1 MATLPL
7 IGAIEAGGTKFI
19 CAIGHGPHDVLA
31 RTRISTTTPAPT
43 LAAVLAFFEEAERRH
58 GPVAAFGIGSF
69 GPIELDRDSPDWG
82 RILTTP
88 KPGWSGADL
97 VAQLRTRF
105 GRPVALD
112 VDVGAAALAE
122 MRLGAGRGTRSLAYV
137 TVGTGIGAGI
147 IINGQPLHGLM
158 HPEAGHMHVRRAP
171 GDSDFP
177 GVCPYHGDCLEG
189 LASGPAIQAR
199 WQRPLNELEAVYHE
213 VIACYLGQLCANLA
227 LILSCERIAIG
238 GGVMQTDG
246 LLGRIHAQ
254 ARALLNG
261 YLPRPQHRGD
271 LREFIVAPGLGEHA
285 GLAGAFLLAGDA
297 LSVPPGPGP
306 A

>member
-1 MATLPL
+1 MTSAALL
-7 IGAIEAGGTKFI
+7 GAIEAGGTKFN
-19 CAIGHGPHDVLA
+19 CAVGRGPHEVLVQ
-31 RTRISTTTPAPT
+31 TRIPTTTPAQT
-43 LAAVLAFFEEAERRH
+43 LAAVLDFFEAAERLH

-69 GPIELDRDSPDWG
+69 GPIELDRGSPDWG
-82 RILTTP
+82 RMLTTP

-122 MRLGAGRGTRSLAYV
+122 VRLGSGQGTRSLAYV
-137 TVGTGIGAGI
+137 TVGTGIGAGFI
-147 IINGQPLHGLM
+147 IDGQPLHGLM
-158 HPEAGHMHVRRAP
+158 HPEAGHMPVRRAP
-171 GDSDFP
+171 GDGDFP

-199 WQRPLNELEAVYHE
+199 WQRPLNELEAAHQE

-227 LILSCERIAIG
+227 LTLSCERIAIG

-246 LLGRIHAQ
+246 LLGRIRAQ

-271 LREFIVAPGLGEHA
+271 LNEFIVAPGLGDHA
-285 GLAGAFLLAGDA
+285 GLAGALLLAFDA
-297 LSVPPGPGP
+297 LPVSP
-306 A
+306 

>member
-1 MATLPL
+1 MNQPPL
-7 IGAIEAGGTKFI
+7 LGAIEAGGTKFI
-19 CAIGHGPHDVLA
+19 CAVGRAPHEVLA
-31 RTRISTTTPAPT
+31 QLRIPTTTPAVT
-43 LAAVLAFFEEAERRH
+43 LAAVLGFFEEAERQH

-69 GPIELDRDSPDWG
+69 GPIELDRDSPEWG
-82 RILTTP
+82 RMLTTP

-97 VAQLRTRF
+97 VAPLRSRF

-122 MRLGAGRGTRSLAYV
+122 VRLGAGQGTHSLAYV
-137 TVGTGIGAGI
+137 TVGTGIGAGF
-147 IINGQPLHGLM
+147 IINGRPLHGLM

-171 GDSDFP
+171 GDLDFP

-199 WQRPLNELEAVYHE
+199 WQRPLNELDAAHQE

-227 LILSCERIAIG
+227 LTLSCERIAMG

-246 LLGRIHAQ
+246 LLERIRAQ
-254 ARALLNG
+254 SRALLNG
-261 YLPRPQHRGD
+261 YLPRPQHRGE
-271 LREFIVAPGLGEHA
+271 LRDFIVAPVLGDHA
-285 GLAGAFLLAGDA
+285 GLAGALLLAMDA
-297 LSVPPGPGP
+297 LRSASTGSGK
-306 A
+306 